1 LTIPDLKTFLSG
13 IENPE
18 SFYDMIRP
26 PGGIRMNV
34 PLLDLQ
40 AQYATIKDKVRAAV
54 DGVLESQR
62 FILGEHVSALEKEI
76 ASYCNVPYAVGVAS
90 GTDALLLSLKALGV
104 GPGDAVVTV
113 PFTFFATAGVVV
125 NLGARPIFVDI
136 EETGFEM
143 DPEKLSSFLAREC
156 TVNQSTREIVHKSSN
171 AIIKAIV
178 PVHLYGQCADMD
190 EILAIARQYRLPVVE
205 DACQAIGATF
215 KNQMAGA
222 IGDLGCFSFFPSK
235 NLGGAGDGG
244 MVITSNQQLADRV
257 RLLRTHG
264 GHPKYFHSIVG
275 FNSRLDELQA
285 AILRAK
291 LPYLQGWSNARREN
305 AERYG
310 RDFQSS
316 AFLPW
321 ITPPTVLPHRSHI
334 YHQYVIRCKMRDPL
348 QAFLKE
354 KGIGTEIYYPISL
367 HEQEC
372 FRSLGYH
379 AADFPRSHAASKD
392 TLALPIYPE
401 LSDAQRRYVVECI
414 AAFYEGK

>member
-1 LTIPDLKTFLSG
+1 
-13 IENPE
+13 
-18 SFYDMIRP
+18 MIHP
-26 PGGIRMNV
+26 PGGGCMNV

-62 FILGEHVSALEKEI
+62 FILGEQVSALEKEI
-76 ASYCNVPYAVGVAS
+76 ADYCNVPFAVGVAS

-104 GPGDAVVTV
+104 GTGDAVVTV
-113 PFTFFATAGVVV
+113 PFTFFATAGVIV

-156 TVNQSTREIVHKSSN
+156 TFNLSTRKIIHKSSS

-178 PVHLYGQCADMD
+178 PVHLYGQCVDMA
-190 EILAIARQYRLPVVE
+190 EISAIAQRYYLPVVE
-205 DACQAIGATF
+205 DACQAIGATY
-215 KNQMAGA
+215 KNRKAGA

-291 LPYLQGWSNARREN
+291 LPYLQDWSNARREN

-310 RDFQSS
+310 RDFQSAGLLS
-316 AFLPW
+316 WLKTPTILPD
-321 ITPPTVLPHRSHI
+321 RSHI
-334 YHQYVIRCKMRDPL
+334 FHQYVIRCKMRDPL
-348 QAFLKE
+348 QAFLKD
-354 KGIGTEIYYPISL
+354 KGIGSEIYYPVSL

-372 FRSLGYH
+372 FRSLGYG
-379 AADFPRSHAASKD
+379 AADLPRSHAASKE

-401 LSDAQRRYVVECI
+401 LSDAHRCYVVECI
-414 AAFYEGK
+414 AAFYKGK